1 MAEILKIIIAGGIS
15 SLDSTA
21 AWQVMISQP
30 LVNAVVTGLILGDVT
45 TGAVLGTLFQIVWG
59 GSLPVGAS
67 AFPDGATAGVIG
79 TGGAILLKKNLPGID
94 GNAVL
99 LWSLLISLGFG
110 IIGART
116 VIYMR
121 RMNESLMRR
130 ADEFAREG
138 KVASLEL
145 LHLVGVVVSF
155 VRGILVTA
163 SGLLVLLI
171 SGLAVLPKLGSTL
184 SPAFQPVQ
192 IVIWSMGIS
201 IFCAIFVRKKSRI
214 VPFVL
219 GLVFAACLAWGHL
232 L

>member
-1 MAEILKIIIAGGIS
+1 MAEILKVIIAGGVS

-30 LVNAVVTGLILGDVT
+30 LVNAIVTGLLLGDVT
-45 TGAVLGTLFQIVWG
+45 TGAILGTLFQIVWG

-79 TGGAILLKKNLPGID
+79 TGGAILLKKELPGID
-94 GNAVL
+94 GSTVL

-116 VIYMR
+116 VMYMR
-121 RMNESLMRR
+121 RINESLMRR
-130 ADEFAREG
+130 ADEFAKGG
-138 KVASLEL
+138 KVASLEF
-145 LHLVGVVVSF
+145 LHMGGVAVSF
-155 VRGILVTA
+155 VRGVLVTA
-163 SGLLVLLI
+163 AGLFVLLV
-171 SGLAVLPKLGSTL
+171 SGRAVLPKLGTSL

-192 IVIWSMGIS
+192 ILIWSMGIS
-201 IFCAIFVRKKSRI
+201 IFCVIFVRKKSRI

-219 GLVFAACLAWGHL
+219 GLAFSACLAWGHL